1 MNFNVVAIVFVKGSD
16 CWIHFWYV
24 GKDDAIRVMKNSDLN
39 EKSELL
45 SIFLLYKYLKNM
57 ST

>member
-16 CWIHFWYV
+16 CRIHFQYM
-24 GKDDAIRVMKNSDLN
+24 GKDDAISVMKNSDLN

-45 SIFLLYKYLKNM
+45 
-57 ST
+57 